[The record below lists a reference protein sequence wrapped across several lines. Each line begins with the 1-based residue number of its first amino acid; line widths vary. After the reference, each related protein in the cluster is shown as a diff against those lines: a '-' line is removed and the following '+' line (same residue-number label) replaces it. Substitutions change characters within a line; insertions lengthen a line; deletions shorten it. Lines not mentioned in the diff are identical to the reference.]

1 MIHELCEQKIGKCIR
16 AHQHG
21 SLTHDPSTYGLL
33 ETNVNGNIHSNKY
46 DQITLRWIHEILKEE
61 VFYMC
66 IVRAGCIRTWSNLQI
81 AGEDDL
87 TVSTIVGGI
96 NLHLDPS
103 N

>member
-1 MIHELCEQKIGKCIR
+1 MAIFIQISMTKLLFD
-16 AHQHG
+16 G
-21 SLTHDPSTYGLL
+21 SY
-33 ETNVNGNIHSNKY
+33 
-46 DQITLRWIHEILKEE
+46 EILKEE